1 MGRKIVTRVEPERE
15 LVRRVLPFV
24 PLVTVLAFGLGYLAG
39 GSDAAWSAVIG
50 VAIVTANFLMFALS
64 IAWAATISPTMIA
77 IVALGGYLVRLIVF
91 TVALVILTK
100 LMWFSPVAFA
110 LTLVP
115 ATIALLVYEAKALS
129 GRMQAD
135 LWTFAGDRT

>member
-1 MGRKIVTRVEPERE
+1 VTRVEPERE

-24 PLVTVLAFGLGYLAG
+24 PLVAAVAVGLGYAAG
-39 GSDAAWSAVIG
+39 GADAAWSAAIG
-50 VAIVTANFLMFALS
+50 IAIVTANFLMFALS

-100 LMWFSPVAFA
+100 LSWFSPVAFA

-135 LWTFAGDRT
+135 LWTFAGDPT

>member
-1 MGRKIVTRVEPERE
+1 MTRVEPERE

-24 PLVTVLAFGLGYLAG
+24 PLVAAVAVGLGYAAG
-39 GSDAAWSAVIG
+39 GADAAWSAAIG
-50 VAIVTANFLMFALS
+50 IAIVTANFLMFALS
-64 IAWAATISPTMIA
+64 IAWAATISPTMLA

-100 LMWFSPVAFA
+100 LSWFSPVAFA

-135 LWTFAGDRT
+135 LWTFAGDPT

>member
-1 MGRKIVTRVEPERE
+1 VTRVEPERE

-24 PLVTVLAFGLGYLAG
+24 PLVAVVAVGLGYVAG
-39 GSDAAWSAVIG
+39 GADAAWSAAIG
-50 VAIVTANFLMFALS
+50 IAIVTANFLMFALS

-91 TVALVILTK
+91 TLALVILTK
-100 LMWFSPVAFA
+100 LSWFSPVAFA

-135 LWTFAGDRT
+135 LWTFAGDPT

>member
-1 MGRKIVTRVEPERE
+1 VTRVEPERE

-24 PLVTVLAFGLGYLAG
+24 PLVAAVAVGLGYAAG
-39 GSDAAWSAVIG
+39 GADAAWSAAIG
-50 VAIVTANFLMFALS
+50 IAIVTANFLMFALS

-77 IVALGGYLVRLIVF
+77 IVALGGYLVRLLVF

-100 LMWFSPVAFA
+100 LSWFSPVAFA

-135 LWTFAGDRT
+135 LWTFAGDPT

>member
-1 MGRKIVTRVEPERE
+1 MTRIEPERE

-24 PLVTVLAFGLGYLAG
+24 PLVAAVAVGLGYAVG
-39 GSDAAWSAVIG
+39 GADAAWSAAIG
-50 VAIVTANFLMFALS
+50 IAIVTANFLMFALS

-100 LMWFSPVAFA
+100 LSWFSPVAFA

-135 LWTFAGDRT
+135 LWTFAGDPT

>member
-24 PLVTVLAFGLGYLAG
+24 PLVAAVAVGLGYAAG
-39 GSDAAWSAVIG
+39 GADAAWSAAIG
-50 VAIVTANFLMFALS
+50 IAIVTANFLMFALS

-77 IVALGGYLVRLIVF
+77 IVALGGYLVRVIVF

-100 LMWFSPVAFA
+100 LSWFSPVAFA

-135 LWTFAGDRT
+135 LWTFAGDPT

>member
-1 MGRKIVTRVEPERE
+1 MTRVEPERE

-24 PLVTVLAFGLGYLAG
+24 PLVAVVAVGLGYVAG
-39 GSDAAWSAVIG
+39 GADAAWSAAIG
-50 VAIVTANFLMFALS
+50 IAIVTANFLMFALS

-91 TVALVILTK
+91 TMALVILTK
-100 LMWFSPVAFA
+100 LSWFSPVAFA

-135 LWTFAGDRT
+135 LWTFAGDPT

>member
-1 MGRKIVTRVEPERE
+1 MTRVEPERG

-24 PLVTVLAFGLGYLAG
+24 PLVAVVAVGLGYVAG
-39 GSDAAWSAVIG
+39 GADAAWSAAIG
-50 VAIVTANFLMFALS
+50 IAIVTANFLMFALS

-100 LMWFSPVAFA
+100 LSWFSPVAFA

-135 LWTFAGDRT
+135 LWTFAGDPT

>member
-1 MGRKIVTRVEPERE
+1 MTRVEPERE

-24 PLVTVLAFGLGYLAG
+24 PLVAGVAVGLGYAAG
-39 GSDAAWSAVIG
+39 GADAAWSAAIG
-50 VAIVTANFLMFALS
+50 IAIVTANFLMFALS

-100 LMWFSPVAFA
+100 LSWFSPVAFA

-135 LWTFAGDRT
+135 LWTFAGDPT

>member
-1 MGRKIVTRVEPERE
+1 MTTVEPERE

-24 PLVTVLAFGLGYLAG
+24 PLMAVVAVGLGYVAG
-39 GSDAAWSAVIG
+39 GADAGWSAAIG
-50 VAIVTANFLMFALS
+50 IAIVTANFLMFALS

-77 IVALGGYLVRLIVF
+77 IVALGGYLMRLIVF
-91 TVALVILTK
+91 TLALVILTK
-100 LMWFSPVAFA
+100 LSWFSPVAFA

-135 LWTFAGDRT
+135 LWTFAGDPT